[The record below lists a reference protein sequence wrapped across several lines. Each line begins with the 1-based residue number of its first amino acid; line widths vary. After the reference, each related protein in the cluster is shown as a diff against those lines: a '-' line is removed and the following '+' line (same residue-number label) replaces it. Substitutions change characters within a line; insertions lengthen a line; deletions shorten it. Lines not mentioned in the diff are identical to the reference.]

1 MTWPRRGSERAIA
14 LAKRRCRARAG
25 ALRAPIHIDRHIL
38 NYDLP
43 WNPMRLGVLW
53 LQVPDFGGRRWT
65 LWFHH
70 FRLMSHK
77 RSKFAS
83 RSRFSLAPGNA
94 ASAGRGGA

>member
-53 LQVPDFGGRRWT
+53 LQVADFGGAAMDPVLPPLQAHEPQAFQVRQPEQV
-65 LWFHH
+65 
-70 FRLMSHK
+70 
-77 RSKFAS
+77 
-83 RSRFSLAPGNA
+83 LA
-94 ASAGRGGA
+94 RTR